1 MASTQELDAHS
12 LGLFLEYRQLRAA
25 TFGQFLA
32 EIGRQADSI
41 SAHYGQAR
49 GLRPDQLPA
58 LLIETAD
65 TSNSIK
71 LTLGEGWLPQVTTDK
86 EHDIVVSV
94 PKKLGLP
101 LVVGYLMLNGASK
114 VLDIR
119 NDYLDS
125 QIKTIELQL
134 KESELRETLYGERG
148 VLPELAQTSQQTVRR
163 VLDDEDIESF
173 QLYGADL
180 VAMRRKEEDDFPQ
193 DGN

>member
-1 MASTQELDAHS
+1 MASTQDLDPHS
-12 LGLFLEYRQLRAA
+12 LGLFLEYKQLRAA

-32 EIGRQADSI
+32 EIGQQADSI
-41 SAHYGQAR
+41 TAHYGRLR
-49 GLRPDQLPA
+49 GLRPDQCPA
-58 LLIETAD
+58 LLIEAAD

-71 LTLGEGWLPQVTTDK
+71 LTLGEGWLPQVTSDE

-94 PKKLGLP
+94 PKKLGIP
-101 LVVGYLMLNGASK
+101 LVVGYLILNGASR

-134 KESELRETLYGERG
+134 KESELRETLYGDRG
-148 VLPELAQTSQQTVRR
+148 VFPELAEASQETVRR

-173 QLYGADL
+173 RLYGADL
-180 VAMRRKEEDDFPQ
+180 VAIRRKEEDDIST
-193 DGN
+193 